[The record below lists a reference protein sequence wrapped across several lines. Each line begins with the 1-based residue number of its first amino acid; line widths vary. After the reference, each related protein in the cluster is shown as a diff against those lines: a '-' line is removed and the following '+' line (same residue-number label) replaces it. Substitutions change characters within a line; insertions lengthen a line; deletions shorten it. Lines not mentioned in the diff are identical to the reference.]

1 MEVSWLFSALIDR
14 QPINPTHL
22 NQPVLL
28 WVTSG
33 SGDIRF
39 GVLPL
44 LVGYLFETGYYKE
57 PEASPSRDLPRI
69 WL

>member
-1 MEVSWLFSALIDR
+1 MEVSWLFSALIAR

-22 NQPVLL
+22 NQPVVL
-28 WVTSG
+28 WATSG

-39 GVLPL
+39 EVLPL
-44 LVGYLFETGYYKE
+44 HVGYLFETGYYKE

>member
-1 MEVSWLFSALIDR
+1 VLSA
-14 QPINPTHL
+14 
-22 NQPVLL
+22 
-28 WVTSG
+28 TSG

-44 LVGYLFETGYYKE
+44 HVGYLFETGYYKE